1 MNIEKSFLKK
11 ILTNSNFLDRAL
23 FRGIDSSFF
32 IEPSYSWLMDVIIW
46 FYAKYKT
53 LPTKED
59 LRSIVESSTKLD
71 DFRKQDILIV
81 LEDLFNREEVASDFN
96 FLLDSLVSH
105 YQENQLKMLLF
116 SASSKL
122 RDGRRGVLEDL
133 KEKLIE
139 LENKVNFKGDEIDLG
154 KDSLNRIIRYQE
166 GKVDNT
172 RGVEIGFPT
181 LDNLT
186 WGLKEGWVVVVLGAN
201 KSGKSVFL
209 LNSAINAYLR
219 GKNVLFISLEIPKDQ
234 VIYRYD
240 SCRSGIVYDKL
251 VRGLC
256 SPDELDVLKG
266 ILEEDSK
273 RSNIFYVV
281 DIVNFSAHTLYSLVK
296 RLPFKPDLV
305 VIDYMGLM
313 KTSSKSE
320 KAWEVYSKIGLE
332 LREVARSL
340 KFPVLTAMQ
349 VNREAYKNNEK
360 DVYGVEDIAL
370 SFLLTC
376 HVDLVMSLKV
386 LDRQALYENNS
397 NNGVELVATIVASRV
412 SRGGKFSI
420 WADFS
425 RMHMKEFRMEINN
438 TDSNENSS
446 VKASETIKW

>member
-11 ILTNSNFLDRAL
+11 LLSNSSFLDRAL

-32 IEPSYSWLMDVIIW
+32 VEPSYSWLMEVIIW
-46 FYAKYKT
+46 FYSKYRV

-59 LRSIVESSTKLD
+59 IRSIVDCSNKLD
-71 DFRKQDILIV
+71 DFRKQDILVV
-81 LEDLFNREEVASDFN
+81 LEDLFSSEDISSDFN
-96 FLLDSLVSH
+96 FLMDSLLTH

-116 SASSKL
+116 STSSKL
-122 RDGRRGVLEDL
+122 REGRKDVLSDL
-133 KEKLIE
+133 KDKLIE
-139 LENKVNFKGDEIDLG
+139 LENKISFKGDEVNLG
-154 KDSLNRIIRYQE
+154 KDSLARITKYEE

-172 RGVEIGFPT
+172 RGVELGFPT
-181 LDNLT
+181 FDNLT

-209 LNSAINAYLR
+209 LNSAINAYQK
-219 GKNVLFISLEIPKDQ
+219 GKNVLFVSLEIPKDQ
-234 VIYRYD
+234 FLYRYD
-240 SCRSGIVYDKL
+240 SCRSGIVYDRL
-251 VRGLC
+251 VRGLT
-256 SPDELDVLKG
+256 SKDELEIIKKNLKED
-266 ILEEDSK
+266 LE
-273 RSNIFYVV
+273 RSNIFYLV

-313 KTSSKSE
+313 KTTSRGDKM
-320 KAWEVYSKIGLE
+320 WEIFSKIGLE
-332 LREVARSL
+332 LREVARVL

-376 HVDLVMSLKV
+376 HVDLVMSLKI
-386 LDRQALYENNS
+386 LNRQAIYEGNND
-397 NNGVELVATIVASRV
+397 GVELASTIVASRV
-412 SRGGKFSI
+412 SKGGKFSI

-425 RMHMKEFRMEINN
+425 RMQMKEFKVD
-438 TDSNENSS
+438 TTSNNSS
-446 VKASETIKW
+446 SDLPNSSEVLKW